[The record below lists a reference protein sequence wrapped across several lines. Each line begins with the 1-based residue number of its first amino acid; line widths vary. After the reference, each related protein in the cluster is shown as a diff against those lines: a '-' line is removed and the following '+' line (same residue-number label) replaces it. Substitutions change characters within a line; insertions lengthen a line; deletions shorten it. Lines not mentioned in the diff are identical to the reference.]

1 MTNEHSE
8 TGMAEDLLRS
18 ITQLSCSEVHLKTL
32 IEKAISE
39 LENGMIA
46 EENLSKQVEKVSN
59 LKEELESIAIIR
71 RKEMAYLYDLFKGDK
86 TYWCMIK
93 HLAVASYTAF
103 EAYQA
108 SDNDGE
114 LFEFALDA
122 NKIFIQACS
131 NFLGLEIEPCAS
143 CFSDALKVGE
153 KNEA

>member
-1 MTNEHSE
+1 MENKHSE
-8 TGMAEDLLRS
+8 TGMAEDILRS

-39 LENGMIA
+39 IENGMVA
-46 EENLSKQVEKVSN
+46 EDDINSHLEKINSM
-59 LKEELESIAIIR
+59 KDELELTAQLR
-71 RKEMAYLYDLFKGDK
+71 RQEMLYLYDLFKGNK

-108 SDNDGE
+108 SDDDGD
-114 LFEFALDA
+114 LFEFAIDA
-122 NKIFIQACS
+122 NKLFITACS

-143 CFSDALKVGE
+143 CFSDALKGDKE
-153 KNEA
+153 